1 MGIPNYQEYAEQ
13 QDRIYKADLEAKRIQ
28 GMQNALANGYDGRL
42 TQGFGQTAV
51 GIQQNMANAQG
62 QLNAINNAM
71 MQNAGMSNNS
81 SFTTFPGG
89 MLEESRTNTVID
101 PNKNPALV
109 PPLSAI
115 IDMWRAAFGDTW
127 VGINDLKSERDFWRA
142 AASRMQSQKLME
154 TWGSCA
160 RLLEEQF
167 WKS

>member
-1 MGIPNYQEYAEQ
+1 MTVPNYQEYAEQ
-13 QDRIYKADLEAKRIQ
+13 QDRIHKADLEAKRIS

-51 GIQQNMANAQG
+51 GIQQNMANAQASSIY
-62 QLNAINNAM
+62 NALQN
-71 MQNAGMSNNS
+71 NAGMSNS
-81 SFTTFPGG
+81 TRFTTFPGG

>member
-1 MGIPNYQEYAEQ
+1 MGIQNYQEYAEQ

-42 TQGFGQTAV
+42 TQG
-51 GIQQNMANAQG
+51 

-71 MQNAGMSNNS
+71 MHNAGMSNNS
-81 SFTTFPGG
+81 RFTTFPGG

-127 VGINDLKSERDFWRA
+127 VNINDLKSERDFWRA

-154 TWGSCA
+154 TWGPCA

>member
-1 MGIPNYQEYAEQ
+1 MMGIQNYQEYAEQ

-51 GIQQNMANAQG
+51 GIQQNMANAQASSIY
-62 QLNAINNAM
+62 NALQN
-71 MQNAGMSNNS
+71 NAGMSNNAR
-81 SFTTFPGG
+81 FTTFPGG

-127 VGINDLKSERDFWRA
+127 VNINDPKSERDFWRA

>member
-1 MGIPNYQEYAEQ
+1 MGIQNYQEYAEQ

-51 GIQQNMANAQG
+51 GIQQNMANAQASSIY
-62 QLNAINNAM
+62 NALQN
-71 MQNAGMSNNS
+71 NAGMSNNT